1 MNVPT
6 ILCFAVL
13 VISNIALWGLLW
25 LQLEWD
31 KNTDE
36 QLDVLYER
44 DKGMYEAIKLHK
56 YEHKMKEGG
65 SNDNKSNGN

>member
-13 VISNIALWGLLW
+13 FVSNIALWGVLI

-31 KNTDE
+31 NNTDE
-36 QLDVLYER
+36 QLNVLYER

-56 YEHKMKEGG
+56 YEHKMKEGEN
-65 SNDNKSNGN
+65 NDN

>member
-13 VISNIALWGLLW
+13 IVSNIALWGLFL
-25 LQLEWD
+25 LQREWD
-31 KNTDE
+31 INTDE

-44 DKGMYEAIKLHK
+44 DKGMYEAIKMHK
-56 YEHKMKEGG
+56 YEHQMKEGE
-65 SNDNKSNGN
+65 SNDN

>member
-13 VISNIALWGLLW
+13 IISNIALWGLAIVQRW
-25 LQLEWD
+25 WD
-31 KNTDE
+31 NNTDE

-44 DKGMYEAIKLHK
+44 DKGLYEATKFHK
-56 YEHKMKEGG
+56 YEHKMKEGE
-65 SNDNKSNGN
+65 SNDN